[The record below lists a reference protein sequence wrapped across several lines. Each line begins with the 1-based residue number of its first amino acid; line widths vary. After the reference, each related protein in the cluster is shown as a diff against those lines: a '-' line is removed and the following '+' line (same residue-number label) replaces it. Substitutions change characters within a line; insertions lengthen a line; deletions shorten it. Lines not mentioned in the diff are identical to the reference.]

1 MKDYFLLMRLDKPIG
16 FMLLFWPCSWGFA
29 VVLKNMSI
37 NQEWI
42 INFFLFFIGS
52 ILMRSAG
59 CVYNDIIDKKIDQKV
74 TRTKQRPLASNKL
87 STFKGWVL
95 VAFLS
100 FLSLI
105 ILFQFNFTAIIFG
118 LSSGI
123 LIFAYPFMKRITY
136 WPQLFLGIVF
146 NWGVILS
153 YLVFNEEVNIG
164 ILLIYLSAV
173 FWTLGYDT
181 IYGLQDAE
189 EDIKIGVKS
198 TSIKF
203 NKKIK
208 QFLVIV
214 YLISISLMI
223 YSNILIL
230 NKIKVEIILYIL
242 PLLLLIFQIQ
252 KVEIKNSTQNLSL
265 FKLNNYYGLSIF
277 IILIIVFYNA

>member
-153 YLVFNEEVNIG
+153 YLVFNEEINIG